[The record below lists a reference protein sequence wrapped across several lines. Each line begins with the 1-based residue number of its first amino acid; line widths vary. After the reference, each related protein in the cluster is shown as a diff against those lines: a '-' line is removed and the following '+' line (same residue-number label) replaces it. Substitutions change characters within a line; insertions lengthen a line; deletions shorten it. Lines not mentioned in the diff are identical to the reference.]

1 MIIRKYVLA
10 ASALVVL
17 SAACSGNA
25 ETTAVNAA
33 PATTNAPTAAIGSDD
48 PVVTTEPV
56 ETTAAPFTRLVE
68 LAAEAP
74 AWEDVTFETAD
85 GVELYAK
92 FWPGGDTAVLFGHDY
107 SVTTAG
113 AAGQRPPQSSDSI
126 LVYSGT
132 IAREGYT
139 VLSPDFRGHGQ
150 SGGEFRPQ
158 SGPDDLKAAYDFLT
172 DRGYTRIVMVG
183 WVGSGTTAVVLDASD
198 EDVSFDGIT
207 MLFSPPQDH
216 GMNADAAL
224 SDLETS
230 IFFVGSNA
238 GTSASWSRRMEAKA
252 LNSQGAFVFD
262 RTPTGLQFSDVF
274 GPEFIGR
281 ILDFVDGA

>member
-1 MIIRKYVLA
+1 VIIRKFVLA

-17 SAACSGNA
+17 SAACSGTG
-25 ETTAVNAA
+25 ETTADAA
-33 PATTNAPTAAIGSDD
+33 PATTTTPTAATVADE
-48 PVVTTEPV
+48 PVASTEPA
-56 ETTAAPFTRLVE
+56 ETTAAPFTRLIE
-68 LAAEAP
+68 LAAEPP
-74 AWEDVTFETAD
+74 AWENVTFETGD

-113 AAGQRPPQSSDSI
+113 ATGQRPPQSSDSI
-126 LVYSGT
+126 LIYSST
-132 IAREGYT
+132 VAREGYT

-158 SGPDDLKAAYDFLT
+158 SGPDDLKAAYDFLIGQ
-172 DRGYTRIVMVG
+172 GYTRIVMVG

-198 EDVSFDGIT
+198 EDLSFDGIT

-224 SDLETS
+224 SELETP

-238 GTSASWSRRMEAKA
+238 GTSASWSRRMSAKA

-262 RTPTGLQFSDVF
+262 RTPTGLQFNDVF
-274 GPEFIGR
+274 GPEFVGR
-281 ILDFVDGA
+281 ILDFVDEA